1 MEMRRVLGLLLVLA
15 APGALAAGGGSQFI
29 EEFTPDTTNKASLQR
44 GARLFVNYCMSCH
57 SAGYHRYSHLA
68 RDLNLSEKQ
77 VQENLIFTT
86 DENGVPSKPGE
97 LMVVP
102 MTAKYANEA
111 FGTVP
116 PNLSLISRV
125 RGASWLYSY
134 LKGFYLDQSREP
146 IGVNNTVFPDVGMPH
161 VLWDLQGFQVPVYR
175 TERKQGAEIRTIERL
190 ELAVPGEQSA
200 EEFDRTVA
208 DLVNFLVYLGEPAR
222 LERQR
227 LGIWVVL
234 FLIVFTIVA
243 YFLKREYWKDVH

>member
-1 MEMRRVLGLLLVLA
+1 MRKIFSLLVVLA
-15 APGALAAGGGSQFI
+15 APAAFAAGGSEYVQ
-29 EEFTPDTTNKASLQR
+29 EFTPDTTNKASLQR

-68 RDLNLSEKQ
+68 RDLNLSERQ
-77 VQENLIFTT
+77 VQDNLIFTT
-86 DENGVPSKPGE
+86 DENGAPTKPGA

-102 MTAKYANEA
+102 MTEKYANEA

-116 PNLSLISRV
+116 PNLSLVSCV

-134 LKGFYLDQSREP
+134 LKGFYLDRTREP

-161 VLWDLQGFQVPVYR
+161 VMWELQGFQVPVYK
-175 TERKQGAEIRTIERL
+175 TEKTEGGELRKIERL
-190 ELAVPGEQSA
+190 EIAVPGEQSP

-227 LGIWVVL
+227 LGIWVIL
-234 FLIVFTIVA
+234 FLLVFTIIA

>member
-1 MEMRRVLGLLLVLA
+1 MEMSRIIGLALLLVA
-15 APGALAAGGGSQFI
+15 QGALAAGGSSQFI
-29 EEFTPDTTNKASLQR
+29 ENYTPDTTNKASLQR

-68 RDLNLSEKQ
+68 RDLHLSERQ

-86 DENGVPSKPGE
+86 DENGVPSKPGS

-102 MTAKYANEA
+102 MTESYAKEA
-111 FGTVP
+111 FGVVP

-134 LKGFYLDQSREP
+134 LKGFYLDPSREP
-146 IGVNNTVFPDVGMPH
+146 IGVNNTVFADVGMPH
-161 VLWDLQGFQVPVYR
+161 VLWDLQGFQVPVYK
-175 TERKQGAEIRTIERL
+175 TERTANGETRTIERL
-190 ELAVPGEQSA
+190 EIAVPGEQSP
-200 EEFDRTVA
+200 EEYDRTVA

-227 LGIWVVL
+227 LGIWVIL
-234 FLIVFTIVA
+234 FLVTFTIIA

>member
-1 MEMRRVLGLLLVLA
+1 MRKIISLLAVLA
-15 APGALAAGGGSQFI
+15 APAAFAAGGSEFVQ
-29 EEFTPDTTNKASLQR
+29 EFTPDTTNKASLQR

-68 RDLNLSEKQ
+68 RDLHLSERQ
-77 VQENLIFTT
+77 VQDNLIFTT
-86 DENGVPSKPGE
+86 DENGAPTKPGA

-102 MTAKYANEA
+102 MTDKYAKEA

-116 PNLSLISRV
+116 PNLSLVSRA

-134 LKGFYLDQSREP
+134 LKGFYLDETREP

-161 VLWDLQGFQVPVYR
+161 VMWELQGFQVPVYK
-175 TERKQGAEIRTIERL
+175 TEKTAGGEIRRIERL
-190 ELAVPGEQSA
+190 EIAVPGEQSA
-200 EEFDRTVA
+200 EEFDDTVA

-227 LGIWVVL
+227 LGIWIIL
-234 FLIVFTIVA
+234 FLLVFTIIA
-243 YFLKREYWKDVH
+243 YYLKREYWKDVH

>member
-1 MEMRRVLGLLLVLA
+1 MKKIFSILVVLV
-15 APGALAAGGGSQFI
+15 APGAFAAGGSSEFI
-29 EEFTPDTTNKASLQR
+29 EHFTPDTTNKASLQR

-57 SAGYHRYSHLA
+57 SAGYHRYTHLA
-68 RDLNLSEKQ
+68 RDLYLSEKQ

-86 DENGVPSKPGE
+86 DEHGVPTKPGE

-102 MTAKYANEA
+102 MTEKYAKEA

-116 PNLSLISRV
+116 PNLSLVSRV

-134 LKGFYLDQSREP
+134 LKGFYLDESREP

-161 VLWDLQGFQVPVYR
+161 VLWELQGFQIPVYK
-175 TERKQGAEIRTIERL
+175 TEARNGKEIRSIERL
-190 ELAVPGEQSA
+190 EIAVPGEQSP
-200 EEFDRTVA
+200 EEYAVTAA

-227 LGIWVVL
+227 LGIWIVL
-234 FLIVFTIVA
+234 FLVVFTIIA
-243 YFLKREYWKDVH
+243 YFLKREYWRDVH

>member
-1 MEMRRVLGLLLVLA
+1 MEMSRIIGLALLLVA
-15 APGALAAGGGSQFI
+15 QGALAAGGSSQFI
-29 EEFTPDTTNKASLQR
+29 ENFTPDTTNKASLQR

-68 RDLNLSEKQ
+68 RDLHLSERQ

-86 DENGVPSKPGE
+86 DENGVPTKPGALE
-97 LMVVP
+97 NY
-102 MTAKYANEA
+102 AKEA

-134 LKGFYLDQSREP
+134 LKGFYLDASREP

-161 VLWDLQGFQVPVYR
+161 VLWDLQGFQVPVFKTER
-175 TERKQGAEIRTIERL
+175 TENGEIRTIERL
-190 ELAVPGEQSA
+190 EIAVPGEQSP
-200 EEFDRTVA
+200 EEYDRTVA

-227 LGIWVVL
+227 LGIWVIL
-234 FLIVFTIVA
+234 FLVTFTIIA

>member
-1 MEMRRVLGLLLVLA
+1 MEMKRIFGLVLMLA
-15 APGALAAGGGSQFI
+15 AQGALAAGGGSQFI
-29 EEFTPDTTNKASLQR
+29 EQYTPDTTNKASLQR
-44 GARLFVNYCMSCH
+44 GARTFVNYCMSCH

-68 RDLNLSEKQ
+68 RDLHLSERQ

-86 DENGVPSKPGE
+86 DENGVPTKPGE

-102 MTAKYANEA
+102 MTEKYAKEA

-134 LKGFYLDQSREP
+134 LRGFYLDESREP

-161 VLWDLQGFQVPVYR
+161 VLWDLQGFQVPVYVTER
-175 TERKQGAEIRTIERL
+175 TENGEIRKIDRL
-190 ELAVPGEQSA
+190 ELAVPGAQTP
-200 EEFDRTVA
+200 EEYDRTVA
-208 DLVNFLVYLGEPAR
+208 DLVNFMVYLGEPAR

-227 LGIWVVL
+227 LGIWVIL
-234 FLIVFTIVA
+234 FLITFTIIA